1 MKRRYRQT
9 SSSASLSPPKS
20 KSRRNPDGDAFL
32 EGGSRNNV
40 SKKIADHYSARA
52 NRTLE
57 EREAS
62 PIIHLKKL
70 NNWIKSVL
78 IQLYAKR
85 GDAVLDLACGK
96 GGDLIKWDKA
106 NIGYYVGIDEA
117 EGSIE
122 DCRTR
127 YNGAAGPRY
136 RKRFA
141 FSARLY
147 SGSCFDVRL
156 DQALADDAPFDIC
169 SCQFAMH
176 YAWST
181 EARAR
186 TALANVSS
194 LLRPGGIFMG
204 TMPDADVIVKRLRTA
219 DGFAYGNSI
228 YRIQFDDEFPEEKFK
243 SSSPFGIQYTF
254 HLEDAIDCPEWIV
267 PFQAFKSLAEE
278 ECLNGEFVRL
288 GLTLKFDPVAGYH
301 WFDADRPM
309 SSKASKVR
317 LDQALADD
325 APFDMCSC
333 QVSTCTYDLSHLGG
347 IFIGTMPDAVV
358 IVKRLSTGNNMLTRS
373 LSSMSDTKK
382 YIISVTPDS
391 KVFSITHIRRLSE
404 PKKITSLNIRSAEPV
419 SKPKLSDRGPETKK
433 KCAIMSVDQSTL
445 SLDEWEVAYLYLSY
459 VFRKRGRPE
468 QNRGNTRRNKGK
480 MHLEKEDI
488 THIS

>member
-1 MKRRYRQT
+1 MKRSYRQS

-20 KSRRNPDGDAFL
+20 KSRRNPEGDTFL
-32 EGGSRNNV
+32 EDENRNNF
-40 SKKIADHYSARA
+40 SKKIADHYSARK

-127 YNGAAGPRY
+127 YNGVPSHRY

-141 FSARLY
+141 FPARLY
-147 SGSCFDVRL
+147 CGSCFDVRL

-194 LLRPGGIFMG
+194 LLRPGGIFIG
-204 TMPDADVIVKRLRTA
+204 TMPDADVIVKRLKSA
-219 DGFAYGNSI
+219 DGLAFANSV
-228 YRIQFDDEFPEEKFK
+228 YRIQFDNEFPEEKFK

-278 ECLNGEFVRL
+278 
-288 GLTLKFDPVAGYH
+288 
-301 WFDADRPM
+301 
-309 SSKASKVR
+309 
-317 LDQALADD
+317 
-325 APFDMCSC
+325 
-333 QVSTCTYDLSHLGG
+333 YDLELVFVKNSHD
-347 IFIGTMPDAVV
+347 FVQEYMKNP
-358 IVKRLSTGNNMLTRS
+358 
-373 LSSMSDTKK
+373 K
-382 YIISVTPDS
+382 YIELM
-391 KVFSITHIRRLSE
+391 RRHGAMGDG
-404 PKKITSLNIRSAEPV
+404 NR
-419 SKPKLSDRGPETKK
+419 
-433 KCAIMSVDQSTL
+433 DQSTL

-488 THIS
+488 TYIS